1 MTTALH
7 EHTDS
12 VLINVHSLSECAR
25 RSRRDSSCRSDHAM
39 RSFPQSF
46 RSDAGFIERICPH
59 GIGHPDPDDP
69 FAPSVHGCDGC
80 CATSSTEDVE
90 AFIAAFEED
99 TPDI

>member
-1 MTTALH
+1 MTTALL

-12 VLINVHSLSECAR
+12 VLINVHSLSACAGR
-25 RSRRDSSCRSDHAM
+25 PCTIHNRSNPAM